1 MKDFF
6 WDSSYNVGVKKFDDQ
21 HKHLIE
27 ALKDINK
34 AMEDKRDKLAIAQV
48 INNLKKYAQEHL
60 IEEENFLLD
69 IGYPDYES
77 HKQQHEIFKDKL
89 AKFCDDFNSD
99 RYLLHFEIAVFLK
112 NWILNHIKVV
122 DKKYADFLNEK
133 SGP

>member
-1 MKDFF
+1 MKDFS
-6 WDSSYNVGVKKFDDQ
+6 WDKSYNVGIKKLDEQ
-21 HKHLIE
+21 HKHLID

-48 INNLKKYAQEHL
+48 INNLRKYAQEHL
-60 IEEENFLLD
+60 LEEENFLLD
-69 IGYPDYES
+69 IGYPDYEE
-77 HKQQHEIFKDKL
+77 HKKQHEIFKDKL

-133 SGP
+133 AGP